1 MTTARLLIK
10 CIDQIFKYYFEK
22 TEKYIVHVAGDFI
35 VKTNEKLRIL
45 FIICQLLFALF
56 PSQIYYQ
63 KSAYGNLIAN
73 MVINRPKYPQKMS
86 TLVMSYSD
94 HRKRLILF

>member
-1 MTTARLLIK
+1 MTTTRLLLK
-10 CIDQIFKYYFEK
+10 WIDQIFKYCFKK
-22 TEKYIVHVAGDFI
+22 TEKYIVHVAGGFI

-63 KSAYGNLIAN
+63 ESAYGNPIAN

-86 TLVMSYSD
+86 TLVICYSD
-94 HRKRLILF
+94 HRKRIILF